1 MTFPSTKYMGSKQA
15 ILPFILESLT
25 DVPFDSV
32 LDAFSGSACVAY
44 AFKRLGKRVV
54 ANDFLRFAYHTA
66 KATVENNGTRLDA
79 SDLRRLTR
87 RSKRA
92 RTLVRDTFK
101 GLYFNEP
108 DCDFLDNLWLN
119 ISQLTSP
126 LKRSMALAAASRAC
140 MKKRP
145 RGLFTFV
152 GRKGWD
158 GRRDLKLSM
167 QEQFLE
173 AVAQLNKSVFTN
185 RRRNQ
190 ALCRDVFHLPGNGVD
205 LVYIDT
211 PYVSPYSDCDYTRRY
226 HFVEGFCSYW
236 QDVEIQA
243 HTKTKKIRSR
253 ETAFASARTA
263 ADAFRRLFAHFR
275 EAILAVS
282 YSSNGVPAKDEM
294 VALLKEVRRRVL
306 VHEVWHRYSVANQN
320 HKVGNNNNHVQEYL
334 FVAW

>member
-1 MTFPSTKYMGSKQA
+1 MSFPATKYMGSKQA

-25 DVPFDSV
+25 GARFESV

-44 AFKRLGKRVV
+44 AFKRLGKRVA

-66 KATVENNGTRLDA
+66 RATVENNGTRLDA

-92 RTLVRDTFK
+92 PTLIRDTFQ
-101 GLYFNEP
+101 GLYFNEL
-108 DCDFLDNLWLN
+108 DCEFLDNLWFN

-126 LKRSMALAAASRAC
+126 LKRSMAFAAASRAC

-167 QEQFLE
+167 QQQFLE
-173 AVAQLNKSVFTN
+173 AVAQLNESVFTN
-185 RRRNQ
+185 RRRNR
-190 ALCRDVFHLPGNGVD
+190 AVCKDVFDLPGNGVD

-211 PYVSPYSDCDYTRRY
+211 PYISPYSDCDYTRRY
-226 HFVEGFCSYW
+226 HFVEGFCTYW
-236 QDVEIQA
+236 KGVEIQH
-243 HTKTKKIRSR
+243 HTKTKKIKSRS
-253 ETAFASARTA
+253 TAFSSPRTA
-263 ADAFRRLFAHFR
+263 VDAFRKLFAHFR
-275 EAILAVS
+275 NPILAVS
-282 YSSNGVPAKDEM
+282 YSSNCVPGKDEM
-294 VALLKEVRRRVL
+294 IALLKETKRNVRAY
-306 VHEVWHRYSVANQN
+306 EIPHRYSVANHG
-320 HKVGNNNNHVQEYL
+320 HKVGNNNNCVSEYL
-334 FVAW
+334 FVAQ